1 MQMNDKQCSIVKF
14 VTISNWIIFF
24 LLGVSGFLIFPL
36 KVALGIILGG
46 LIVVVNFYLL
56 AKTLKN
62 AFIPSNLSSHRI
74 ILAKYYSRFII
85 SGVIIFFLI
94 ATHSVHPLGLL
105 IGLSVV
111 VASIYL
117 AIMREIKNLILKEA
131 V

>member
-1 MQMNDKQCSIVKF
+1 MNDKQCSIVKF

-111 VASIYL
+111 VASIFL
-117 AIMREIKNLILKEA
+117 VTMRELKNLILKEE
-131 V
+131 VV

>member
-1 MQMNDKQCSIVKF
+1 MNDKQFSLVKF
-14 VTISNWIIFF
+14 ITISNWIIFL
-24 LLGVSGFLIFPL
+24 LLGVSGFFIFPL

-46 LIVVVNFYLL
+46 LIVVINFYLL
-56 AKTLKN
+56 ANTLKN

-111 VASIYL
+111 VASIFL
-117 AIMREIKNLILKEA
+117 VTMRELKNLILKEE
-131 V
+131 VV